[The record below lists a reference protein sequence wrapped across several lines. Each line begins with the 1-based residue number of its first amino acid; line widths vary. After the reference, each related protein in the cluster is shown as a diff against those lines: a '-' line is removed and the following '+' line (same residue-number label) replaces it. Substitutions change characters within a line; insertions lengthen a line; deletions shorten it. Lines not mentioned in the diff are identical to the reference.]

1 MKKIKEIIMKD
12 IGWKL
17 LSVAIAVGLWFMVIN
32 IENPIE
38 NRNYTTKITFEN
50 EEVLAEQGLVITNL
64 DEIKDTNVT
73 IKVRGERMALD
84 RLSQYK
90 SYIQATVDLKKA
102 TASDGNGEYVSLYLE
117 VKLPST
123 AGDTFEIMSKDP
135 AFVPVKV
142 ENIVSVEK
150 SVEPVINGQ
159 AKDGYVTEKATVSP
173 QTVKISGAESAVN
186 MVSVVEAAVT
196 IENPN
201 KDVSI
206 KATPVA
212 YDKDGNVVSGI
223 TFNHNQVTVNIG
235 VNKSKRVPVNTTV
248 QGVPAVGYTVEGIEW
263 QPKYID
269 IVGDEEKLSDISSI
283 TLPVI
288 NVSGSSANVEKTY
301 DIKDVLPEGIYIY
314 EGAQS
319 DVKVTVYIGEE
330 VTKELIIDSSKITME
345 GNLQNGLQAS
355 FVPENVHITV
365 KGSQK
370 AINSIDESAI
380 KGTVNIENL
389 TEGTHNVEVTFNLP
403 DGVSISGGAY
413 TAEVLVSGNTSDEN
427 VNTSDTSQTETEQ

>member
-1 MKKIKEIIMKD
+1 MNKIKEFIMKD

-38 NRNYTTKITFEN
+38 NRNYTTKISFEN

-64 DEIKDTNVT
+64 DELKDTNVT

-142 ENIVSVEK
+142 ENIISVER
-150 SVEPVINGQ
+150 SVEPVINGY
-159 AKDGYVTEKATVSP
+159 AKDGYVMEKATVTP
-173 QTVKISGAESAVN
+173 ETIKISGAESAVN
-186 MVSVVEAAVT
+186 MVSVIKAAVD

-201 KDVSI
+201 KDLSV

-212 YDKDGNVVSGI
+212 YDKDGNIVSGI
-223 TFNHNQVTVNIG
+223 TFSQSQVTVNIG
-235 VNKSKRVPVNTTV
+235 VNKSKRVPINTTV
-248 QGVPAVGYTVEGIEW
+248 QGVPATGYTVEGIEW
-263 QPKYID
+263 EPKYVD
-269 IVGDEEKLSDISSI
+269 IVGDEDKLSNISSI
-283 TLPVI
+283 TLPVM
-288 NVSGSSANVEKTY
+288 NVSGSSDNLEEVY
-301 DIKDVLPEGIYIY
+301 DVRDVLPDGIYIN
-314 EGAQS
+314 EGAES
-319 DVKVTVYIGEE
+319 NIKVTVYIGAE
-330 VTKELIIDSSKITME
+330 VTKDLIIDSSKITME
-345 GNLQNGLQAS
+345 GKLQNGLQAS
-355 FVPENVHITV
+355 FVPKSVHITV

-370 AINSIDESAI
+370 AINSIDESSI

-403 DGVSISGGAY
+403 EGVSISGGTY
-413 TAEVLVSGNTSDEN
+413 TTEVLVSGNTADES
-427 VNTSDTSQTETEQ
+427 VNTSDETQTETEQ

>member
-1 MKKIKEIIMKD
+1 MKKIKEFIMKD

-17 LSVAIAVGLWFMVIN
+17 LSVAIAIGLWFMVIN

-38 NRNYTTKITFEN
+38 NRNYTTKISFEN
-50 EEVLAEQGLVITNL
+50 EEVLAEQGLIITNL
-64 DEIKDTNVT
+64 DELKDTNVT

-142 ENIVSVEK
+142 ENIVSVER
-150 SVEPVINGQ
+150 SIEPVINGQ
-159 AKDGYVTEKATVSP
+159 AKDGYVTERATVTP
-173 QTVKISGAESAVN
+173 ETIKISGAESAVN
-186 MVSVVEAAVT
+186 MVSVVEAVVD

-212 YDKDGNVVSGI
+212 YDKDGNIVSGI
-223 TFNHNQVTVNIG
+223 TFSQSQVTVNIG
-235 VNKSKRVPVNTTV
+235 VNKSKRVPINTTV

-263 QPKYID
+263 EPKYID
-269 IVGDEEKLSDISSI
+269 IIGDEEILNNISNI
-283 TLPVI
+283 TLPVV
-288 NVSGSSANVEKTY
+288 NVSGSSADVEKVY
-301 DIKDVLPEGIYIY
+301 DVGDILPDGVYLNEGS
-314 EGAQS
+314 ES

-330 VTKELIIDSSKITME
+330 VTKDLIIDSSKITME
-345 GNLQNGLQAS
+345 GKLENGLQAS
-355 FVPENVHITV
+355 FVPESVHLTV

-370 AINSIDESAI
+370 AINSIDETSI

-389 TEGTHNVEVTFNLP
+389 SEGTHNVEVTFNLP
-403 DGVSISGGAY
+403 DDVSISGGTY
-413 TAEVLVSGNTSDEN
+413 TAEVLVSKVTTDES
-427 VNTSDTSQTETEQ
+427 VNITDEIQTETE